1 MYMTAGPI
9 VPLFSERCQGIK
21 NCIHYSSV
29 NQLIF
34 WSTGNIGHELFA
46 RTFWLLRKRFMKYV
60 SIVPTNRDL
69 KCCTTMEERGKSAK
83 QIFTDWA
90 QESSI
95 AGIEF
100 NSKCWLEFCLCSGKR
115 FHSVTLGQKRYFHTV
130 SALPLLEITTQS
142 QRYFW
147 SKTQVNIFP
156 TCNCIPGLNNAAKA
170 KSRMR
175 MLVWALI
182 FAIFSF
188 MSVSNL
194 ASFVADFQSHPVTTS
209 INVTKRSQIEFPAVT
224 ICNLNR
230 SNANLKLYS
239 LYSSS
244 PNILI
249 FQDPLLEHYE
259 SLFQLERENEASSH
273 AILEQWPRVQQNKK
287 E

>member
-1 MYMTAGPI
+1 MEGRGR
-9 VPLFSERCQGIK
+9 S
-21 NCIHYSSV
+21 
-29 NQLIF
+29 
-34 WSTGNIGHELFA
+34 A
-46 RTFWLLRKRFMKYV
+46 R
-60 SIVPTNRDL
+60 
-69 KCCTTMEERGKSAK
+69 
-83 QIFTDWA
+83 QIFTNWA

-95 AGIEF
+95 AGIKF
-100 NSKCWLEFCLCSGKR
+100 NSKCWLEFCLVAKDSIQTRWGKR
-115 FHSVTLGQKRYFHTV
+115 R
-130 SALPLLEITTQS
+130 LLQFFSTSFAANHNPETKIFLIQNAS
-142 QRYFW
+142 QH
-147 SKTQVNIFP
+147 FP
-156 TCNCIPGLNNAAKA
+156 PCNCIPGLNNAAKA

-194 ASFVADFQSHPVTTS
+194 ANFVADFQSHPVTTS

-230 SNANLKLYS
+230 SDPDLKLYS

-244 PNILI
+244 PSILI

-273 AILEQWPRVQQNKK
+273 ALLGQ
-287 E
+287 